1 MDRECGAT
9 EDEKASEALVAIWRR
24 LITDGTLSW
33 VLFENGTVVVPADP
47 AESLAQQALSI
58 MKAWG
63 RVSSDTP
70 SGDFTVIALDG
81 VPGWVVTSHF
91 LADFDILTYVS
102 PKELANDDATAYS
115 VELLGRGKRERDATE
130 CVIVHIE
137 DRRTL
142 RNEA

>member
-9 EDEKASEALVAIWRR
+9 GDRKENEALVAIWRR

-33 VLFENGTVVVPADP
+33 VLFENGTVVVPADT
-47 AESLAQQALSI
+47 AEGLAQKALSI
-58 MKAWG
+58 MSKWG
-63 RVSSDTP
+63 QVSSDTP
-70 SGDFTVIALDG
+70 SGDSIVIALDG
-81 VPGWVVTSHF
+81 IPGWVVTSHF
-91 LADFDILTYVS
+91 LADFDMLTYVS

-115 VELLGRGKRERDATE
+115 VGLLGRGKRERDATE

-137 DRRTL
+137 DRRTH